1 MELPKDKK
9 VIKTRHNKVVYDC
22 GDTVV
27 KVFNATK
34 PHADVFN
41 EALNLARADQAGI
54 DVPELVEVSKV
65 DGSWALVTK
74 KVAGKT
80 MRELADE
87 DPSKLDGIMKD
98 FVRLQLDVHQHRNDL
113 LNRQKDKYTR
123 MINSVSEVLDESTRY
138 DLLMRL
144 DGMPNHQ
151 KICHG
156 DFVPSNVIVCE
167 DGSACICDWAHASQ
181 GDGSAD
187 CAVSYLHFKLNG
199 QDDFAETY
207 LKTYCELQGTTV
219 EYVSQW
225 FPIVAAAE
233 LARGRVVEKDFL
245 LSWIS
250 VGDYE

>member
-27 KVFNATK
+27 KDFNATK

-98 FVRLQLDVHQHRNDL
+98 FVRLQLDVHKHRNDL
-113 LNRQKDKYTR
+113 LNRQKDKKGRPYHFT
-123 MINSVSEVLDESTRY
+123 LTTWDEEGIALPP
-138 DLLMRL
+138 D
-144 DGMPNHQ
+144 
-151 KICHG
+151 
-156 DFVPSNVIVCE
+156 
-167 DGSACICDWAHASQ
+167 
-181 GDGSAD
+181 
-187 CAVSYLHFKLNG
+187 
-199 QDDFAETY
+199 
-207 LKTYCELQGTTV
+207 
-219 EYVSQW
+219 
-225 FPIVAAAE
+225 AA
-233 LARGRVVEKDFL
+233 
-245 LSWIS
+245 
-250 VGDYE
+250 